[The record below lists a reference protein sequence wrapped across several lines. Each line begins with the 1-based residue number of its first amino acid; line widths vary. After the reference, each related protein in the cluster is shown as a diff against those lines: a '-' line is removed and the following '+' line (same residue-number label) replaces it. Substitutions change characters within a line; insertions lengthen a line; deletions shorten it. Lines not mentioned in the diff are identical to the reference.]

1 LTVLVSC
8 FCRGAFAAEEPLTEQ
23 LNNASKCISR
33 LLEFTEKNDLSVFPS
48 TDSPAVRKELYKK
61 LWVELDSM
69 AKQAKEKTHGQEDLA
84 NAIFAASTLEPIV
97 IEESESAKPFK
108 LV

>member
-1 LTVLVSC
+1 MLIKT
-8 FCRGAFAAEEPLTEQ
+8 FR
-23 LNNASKCISR
+23 
-33 LLEFTEKNDLSVFPS
+33 
-48 TDSPAVRKELYKK
+48 PAVRKELYKK
-61 LWVELDSM
+61 MWVELDSM

-108 LV
+108 LVY

>member
-1 LTVLVSC
+1 
-8 FCRGAFAAEEPLTEQ
+8 
-23 LNNASKCISR
+23 
-33 LLEFTEKNDLSVFPS
+33 
-48 TDSPAVRKELYKK
+48 
-61 LWVELDSM
+61 M

-108 LV
+108 LVYYCSHFGLLGLSF